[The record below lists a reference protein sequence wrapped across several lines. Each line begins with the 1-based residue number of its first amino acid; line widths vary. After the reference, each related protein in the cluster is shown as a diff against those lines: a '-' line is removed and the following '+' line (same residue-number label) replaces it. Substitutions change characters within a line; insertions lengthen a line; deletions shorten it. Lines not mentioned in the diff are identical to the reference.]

1 MQNLSPSQKKAL
13 LSNPNVEKITDKH
26 VVYTSSFKTKAVEDY
41 LNGKSPN
48 QIFLDSGIDPTFFVT
63 KYCQSCI
70 KRWKKKYVSEGKS
83 SLKKDKRGLSAT
95 GRPKREHPDD
105 LTIEELRAIV
115 EVQRDLI
122 DHLTKKRALAKS
134 KKN

>member
-26 VVYTSSFKTKAVEDY
+26 VVYTSAFKTMAVEAY
-41 LNGKSPN
+41 LNGKPSN
-48 QIFLDSGIDPTFFVT
+48 QIFSDAGIDPTFFVT

-70 KRWKKKYVSEGKS
+70 KRWKKKYVSEGKG

-95 GRPKREHPDD
+95 GRSKKENPDD

-115 EVQRDLI
+115 EIQRDLI